1 MTHRTLPT
9 PVGPVTVAVDA
20 AGALTRVDFA
30 DTPGGAAPGVDVA
43 LDRAVA
49 QLEEY
54 FVGVRTDFD
63 LPIAAAGT
71 VFQQRVWTALRDI
84 PYGATESYGSLARRL
99 GAPGASRAV
108 GLANGRNPIAIVVP
122 CHRVIGSSGTLTGY
136 AGGIERKRWLL
147 DHEAGTSRLP
157 SAPGAGL
164 PAGSPDV
171 GARHPAR
178 RTLPATGSTVTD
190 SPPANAAASATPVT

>member
-9 PVGPVTVAVDA
+9 PVGPVTVEVDA
-20 AGALTRVDFA
+20 AGALTRLDFA
-30 DTPGGAAPGVDVA
+30 DVPGGAVPGADAA

-54 FVGVRTDFD
+54 FAGTRTDFT
-63 LPIAAAGT
+63 LPLAASGT
-71 VFQQRVWTALRDI
+71 PFQERVWTALRDI
-84 PYGATESYGSLARRL
+84 PYGTTESYGSLARRL

-122 CHRVIGSSGTLTGY
+122 CHRVIGSSGLLTGY

-147 DHEAGTSRLP
+147 DHERGLLLLP
-157 SAPGAGL
+157 
-164 PAGSPDV
+164 
-171 GARHPAR
+171 
-178 RTLPATGSTVTD
+178 
-190 SPPANAAASATPVT
+190 